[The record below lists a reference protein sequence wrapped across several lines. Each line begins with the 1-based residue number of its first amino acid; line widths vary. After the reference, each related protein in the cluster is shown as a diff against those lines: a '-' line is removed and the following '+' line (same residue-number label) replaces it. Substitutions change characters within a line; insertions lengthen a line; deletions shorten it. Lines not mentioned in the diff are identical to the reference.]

1 MEIAAIRS
9 LKPNVSRD
17 EAIGTFSSRGFA
29 NSIWQM
35 RNGPLQR
42 IADAYVPCW
51 IYGVRYELGSTMQTR
66 FFALDAVDGSLDL
79 FEFPRLPGPQEFL
92 SVETRNFL
100 RSSLT
105 EARAEEL
112 LREKVL
118 RVIFQQGFFKLRE
131 RGLDFFREPVELH
144 AAGASLNSGPHR
156 NMFSCRTDKDRCLVK
171 SSGSLTWPARFGRWL
186 TPKRRP

>member
-1 MEIAAIRS
+1 
-9 LKPNVSRD
+9 
-17 EAIGTFSSRGFA
+17 
-29 NSIWQM
+29 M

-51 IYGVRYELGSTMQTR
+51 IYRVRYELGGMTQTR

-92 SVETRNFL
+92 PIETRNFL
-100 RSSLT
+100 RPSLT
-105 EARAEEL
+105 QARAEEL

-131 RGLDFFREPVELH
+131 RGLDVVREPLELYLPYWLGFYVARGVVRCRVMDAVRRRVEGAKASALFEH
-144 AAGASLNSGPHR
+144 WLAA
-156 NMFSCRTDKDRCLVK
+156 
-171 SSGSLTWPARFGRWL
+171 
-186 TPKRRP
+186 

>member
-1 MEIAAIRS
+1 MEIATIRS

-144 AAGASLNSGPHR
+144 LPYWLGFYGARGVVR
-156 NMFSCRTDKDRCLVK
+156 CRVLDAVRRRVEGAKA
-171 SSGSLTWPARFGRWL
+171 SAFFEQWL
-186 TPKRRP
+186 AV

>member
-1 MEIAAIRS
+1 MEIATIRS

-17 EAIGTFSSRGFA
+17 DAIGVFSSRRFA
-29 NSIWQM
+29 NRVWQM

-51 IYGVRYELGSTMQTR
+51 IYGMRYELGRTTQTR

-79 FEFPRLPGPQEFL
+79 FEFPRLPRPQEFL
-92 SVETRNFL
+92 PIETRNFL
-100 RSSLT
+100 WPSLT
-105 EARAEEL
+105 QARAEEL

-131 RGLDFFREPVELH
+131 RGLAVVGEPLELYLPYWLGFYEARGVVRCRVMDAVRRRVE
-144 AAGASLNSGPHR
+144 GAKASAL
-156 NMFSCRTDKDRCLVK
+156 FEQ
-171 SSGSLTWPARFGRWL
+171 WL
-186 TPKRRP
+186 AT

>member
-1 MEIAAIRS
+1 MEIATIRS
-9 LKPNVSRD
+9 LKPSVSRD
-17 EAIGTFSSRGFA
+17 DAIGVFSSRGFT
-29 NSIWQM
+29 NRVRQM

-51 IYGVRYELGSTMQTR
+51 FYRVCYESGSKMQTR

-100 RSSLT
+100 RPSLT

-131 RGLDFFREPVELH
+131 RGLDFVREPVELH
-144 AAGASLNSGPHR
+144 LPYWLGFYWARGVARCRVMDAVRRRVEGAKASAFFEQWLAA
-156 NMFSCRTDKDRCLVK
+156 
-171 SSGSLTWPARFGRWL
+171 
-186 TPKRRP
+186 

>member
-1 MEIAAIRS
+1 MEIATIRS

-29 NSIWQM
+29 NSFWQM

-100 RSSLT
+100 RPSLA

-112 LREKVL
+112 LREKIL
-118 RVIFQQGFFKLRE
+118 RVIFQQGFFKLSE
-131 RGLDFFREPVELH
+131 QGLAVVCEPLELH
-144 AAGASLNSGPHR
+144 LPYWLGLYGARGVVRCRVMDSVRRRVEGAKASAFFEQWLAA
-156 NMFSCRTDKDRCLVK
+156 
-171 SSGSLTWPARFGRWL
+171 
-186 TPKRRP
+186 